1 MPYSNIR
8 WCFIQESLGYVVI
21 PNILGISVAESN
33 NFFFSHSSCPEWV
46 GWWAGGLFSLKF
58 LREQADKD
66 SIFSCCYCLCV
77 QWLCASTI
85 SALWKE
91 NTRESNAGNYVHS
104 LEVPFTSAHIS
115 LAKIWSY
122 VTLEEIAVSSNKNLL
137 NFSNAKSIG
146 GFVEFF
152 WS

>member
-1 MPYSNIR
+1 MLSYQT
-8 WCFIQESLGYVVI
+8 FLEFQLLKVI
-21 PNILGISVAESN
+21 TF
-33 NFFFSHSSCPEWV
+33 FFFSHSSCPEWV
-46 GWWAGGLFSLKF
+46 GWLAGGLSSLKF

-77 QWLCASTI
+77 QGPCTSMI

-91 NTRESNAGNYVHS
+91 NTRESNTGNYVHS
-104 LEVPFTSAHIS
+104 LEVPFTAALIS
-115 LAKIWSY
+115 LAKIWSS
-122 VTLEEIAVSSNKNLL
+122 VTLEEMAVSSNKNLL

-146 GFVEFF
+146 GFGEIC